1 MWIRN
6 LNASWVRGGVCSVS
20 WLDIVLL
27 FNSSC
32 VHLCSPVSCWLISLV
47 LAVCVLP
54 CRLVS
59 HGLFSGFCSSCFP
72 GLIVT
77 FWFGGCVSWFVR
89 CLAFVF
95 QLLYL
100 SFSSD
105 QSCSRLPPEGLA
117 FGSPLSATH
126 HTPLPRGVHPS
137 AFEGFCPAYMMV
149 TFWREQSLVWLLAET
164 IRPHAMDTLFKLQ

>member
-47 LAVCVLP
+47 LAVCV
-54 CRLVS
+54 VS
-59 HGLFSGFCSSCFP
+59 SLMVCFLAFVPRVFP

-95 QLLYL
+95 QLCICL
-100 SFSSD
+100 FH
-105 QSCSRLPPEGLA
+105 QIRPVPAC
-117 FGSPLSATH
+117 
-126 HTPLPRGVHPS
+126 LPRVLRLGLHYLPHITHRCLGES
-137 AFEGFCPAYMMV
+137 IHRPLKGFV
-149 TFWREQSLVWLLAET
+149 QLTWWLLSKRT
-164 IRPHAMDTLFKLQ
+164 KSGLTSGWNNTTSCDGHIV